1 MRKHTERALQYG
13 RERLI
18 DLQCGL
24 VLHSLGH
31 LMHPKYCYRATLN
44 FRVQDDGLAPKAG
57 ILSCF

>member
-31 LMHPKYCYRATLN
+31 LMHPKYCYRTTLN
-44 FRVQDDGLAPKAG
+44 FRVQAYLELVEG
-57 ILSCF
+57 

>member
-1 MRKHTERALQYG
+1 MRKHTERVLQYG

-24 VLHSLGH
+24 DQHSLSH
-31 LMHPKYCYRATLN
+31 LMHPKYCYRTTLN
-44 FRVQDDGLAPKAG
+44 FRVQDDGLATKAG

>member
-1 MRKHTERALQYG
+1 LQYG

-24 VLHSLGH
+24 VRHSLNH
-31 LMHPKYCYRATLN
+31 LMHPKYCYRTTLN
-44 FRVQDDGLAPKAG
+44 FRVQDDGLATKAG

>member
-1 MRKHTERALQYG
+1 MRKHTERVLQYG

-18 DLQCGL
+18 DLKCEP

-31 LMHPKYCYRATLN
+31 LMHPKYCYRTTLN

-57 ILSCF
+57 ILLCS